1 VTDLAVME
9 ITHETGT
16 MQIVKLMPN
25 VGLATVLDN
34 LQFAP
39 AVSPHLIE
47 VELPTAEQI
56 RILREEV
63 DPAQAYLKRD
73 GAVAE

>member
-1 VTDLAVME
+1 
-9 ITHETGT
+9 
-16 MQIVKLMPN
+16 MPH

-39 AVSPHLIE
+39 AVPPQLTE